1 MKRTTIKVVS
11 TALSSVLA
19 LSTMVGLA
27 ACGPT
32 DELAA
37 EADTTI
43 TFWGYGD
50 NNEQGVFQSL
60 VQQFNEL
67 NRGDIYVNYEV
78 QASDGYGDR
87 VNAALGRSRA
97 TVDVLYIP
105 DESIKSYAT
114 EGYLAPLDEYIESSD
129 EIQLDDMWTSAVE
142 RYRYDVNT
150 TTTDGPDAHYYGM
163 PKDIGPTVIFYNE
176 DHFTAAGVKV
186 ISVAK
191 EDLEEFNAGD
201 LKDDRG
207 RTKTEAGLPSDFEV
221 KPMGY
226 FEDSTGQKWFNNQVP
241 MSWDECRE
249 LATLVQET
257 QRDLHNVPEGETG
270 GYYGYFTEWWFNY
283 GWSVG
288 GDCIEYVPTD
298 DPAYNGGYWEF
309 TIMEDTPNY
318 IVADD
323 AEPFTINGN
332 TYQPGEILSW
342 NDKLADVTATDKAI
356 DSEVLAACEAGQLN
370 ELPSQRDAFV
380 EFVRVGQDAGKVV
393 DVQDGEKLMGYG
405 ICPAPSTIQ
414 GDSGKALYFKNGYLS
429 MLVDGR
435 WNVVDFRK
443 DLCEIPGQVKDGGFA
458 WDVAPLPI
466 YKEYYEEED
475 VIPEGKEVGDIKVHG
490 VEAGH
495 SGSVALSI
503 NNRSQKKDAAWKF
516 VEFIAGATGQTAQ
529 AQSGFAIPSQ
539 KSLAAQED
547 VFLQTDKCPQNSE
560 IFLRAAEVETPGDW
574 WYLKDK
580 LWINPWAGVLNSD
593 VRNGL
598 KTLTE
603 FQNSTQFTSTNA
615 SLREYTKK

>member
-1 MKRTTIKVVS
+1 MKKRNIKVVS
-11 TALSSVLA
+11 AAMSSVLI
-19 LSTMVGLA
+19 LSAAAGFA
-27 ACGPT
+27 ACAPQN
-32 DELAA
+32 ELAA
-37 EADTTI
+37 SANTTI

-60 VQQFNEL
+60 VQQFNEQYA
-67 NRGDIYVNYEV
+67 GDIYVNYEV

-87 VNAALGRSRA
+87 VNAALGRTRA

-105 DESIKSYAT
+105 DESIKSYAA
-114 EGYLAPLDEYIESSD
+114 EGYLAPLDDYIAQST
-129 EIQLDDMWTSAVE
+129 EIQLDDMWSSAVE

-150 TTTDGPDAHYYGM
+150 TTTDGPDAHYYGL

-176 DHFTAAGVKV
+176 DHFTAADVHV

-191 EDLEEFNAGD
+191 EDLDAFNAGTIT
-201 LKDDRG
+201 DDRG
-207 RTKTEAGLPSDFEV
+207 QSKADLFPAGYTV
-221 KPMGY
+221 KPKGY
-226 FEDSTGQKWFNNQVP
+226 FVDSEGGKWFNNQVP

-298 DPAYNGGYWEF
+298 NEAYNGGYWEF

-323 AEPFTINGN
+323 AEPFEINGN
-332 TYQPGEILSW
+332 TYQPGEILTW
-342 NDKLADVTATDKAI
+342 NDKLADVTATPKAI
-356 DSEVLAACEAGQLN
+356 DEDVLAAAALGQLN

-380 EFVRVGQDAGKVV
+380 EFVRVGQSSDMVV
-393 DVQDGEKLMGYG
+393 DKQGSETLYGYG
-405 ICPAPSTIQ
+405 ICPSPSAIQ

-435 WNVVDFRK
+435 WNVVDFRN
-443 DLCEIPGQVKDGGFA
+443 DLCEYPGQVKEGGFA
-458 WDVAPLPI
+458 WDVAPLPM
-466 YKEYYEEED
+466 YKEYYETGD
-475 VIPEGKEVGDIKVHG
+475 DIPEGKEVGDIKVHG

-547 VFLQTDKCPQNSE
+547 VFLQTDRCPQNSE

-598 KTLTE
+598 KTLTQFEDSSE
-603 FQNSTQFTSTNA
+603 FKNTNQV
-615 SLREYTKK
+615 LRGYTAK